1 MIHPE
6 YTSRQ
11 LLWSSRAGSNLSRR
25 PRTTKDTFGTHWSCR
40 RYQQIFSCSTRTT
53 LKPHGQ
59 PGRLCSQHHNG
70 SAQDVD
76 QNTNISVHCLPF
88 RQTRSAT
95 LYASRGTWSYGQ
107 WRGHRRRAGWREE
120 EACGWLKVWYCS
132 WHSLIFQKFSNYGIL
147 SIWHQD
153 SNSSQVHPARDDS
166 RLICD
171 CLTHSYY
178 RFVAHQFDRFN
189 IFART
194 SSMLQ
199 QLHLQVLNLSMQPP
213 SPSPISQA
221 TCCVCRK

>member
-1 MIHPE
+1 LELPQISADFFLHHSYNVETSWSARQTLQP
-6 YTSRQ
+6 TSR
-11 LLWSSRAGSNLSRR
+11 STA
-25 PRTTKDTFGTHWSCR
+25 
-40 RYQQIFSCSTRTT
+40 SCSD
-53 LKPHGQ
+53 
-59 PGRLCSQHHNG
+59 RLE
-70 SAQDVD
+70 V
-76 QNTNISVHCLPF
+76 P
-88 RQTRSAT
+88 T
-95 LYASRGTWSYGQ
+95 LYASRGTCGYDQ
-107 WRGHRRRAGWREE
+107 WRGHRRRAGWRKE